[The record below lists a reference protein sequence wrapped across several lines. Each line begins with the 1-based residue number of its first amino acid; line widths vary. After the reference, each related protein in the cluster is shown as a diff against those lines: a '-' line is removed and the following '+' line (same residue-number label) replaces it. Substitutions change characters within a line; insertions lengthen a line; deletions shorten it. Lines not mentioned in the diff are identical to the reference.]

1 MKKLLILLITTISLL
16 FYSCEVLTSDFE
28 KGKHQ
33 LEMQGYTNVKNTGYS
48 LFCCDKNDDFSSGF
62 EAVDKEGKVVKGCF
76 CSGLL
81 KGITIRFE

>member
-1 MKKLLILLITTISLL
+1 
-16 FYSCEVLTSDFE
+16 
-28 KGKHQ
+28 
-33 LEMQGYTNVKNTGYS
+33 MQGYTNVTNTGYS